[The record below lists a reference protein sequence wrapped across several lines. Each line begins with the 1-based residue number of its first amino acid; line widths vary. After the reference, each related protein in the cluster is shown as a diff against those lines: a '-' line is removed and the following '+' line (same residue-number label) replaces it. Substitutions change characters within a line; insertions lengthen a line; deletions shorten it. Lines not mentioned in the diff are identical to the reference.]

1 MQRVLWIVVALL
13 MTGCQFEPDENS
25 PEESPP
31 PTTRDSS
38 VSVWL
43 EFRGV
48 GDLTYTNSTGNTEQ
62 RSDRSPEGAWKT
74 AAQFRAEPG
83 EFLYLSIQNGLES
96 GSVECRILVGDEVV
110 ESARSSGA
118 FVIATCSGEA

>member
-1 MQRVLWIVVALL
+1 MRKALWIVLL
-13 MTGCQFEPDENS
+13 LIAGCQGEPEDS
-25 PEESPP
+25 PAPIQES
-31 PTTRDSS
+31 SS

-48 GDLTYTNSTGNTEQ
+48 GDLTYTNATGNTEQ
-62 RSDRSPEGAWKT
+62 RSDRSPKGAWET
-74 AAQFRAEPG
+74 AAQFETEPG
-83 EFLYLSIQNGLES
+83 EFLYLSIQNSLES
-96 GSVECRILVGDEVV
+96 GSVECRILVENEVI